1 MRVVILLTCGDHLH
15 DRHISL
21 RRDKLV
27 LLKCLY
33 EAMKVRGQSVTGIDF
48 VFVYDFFI
56 VF

>member
-1 MRVVILLTCGDHLH
+1 MRVGILLTCGDHLH

-48 VFVYDFFI
+48 VFVYDFCI